1 MRKEP
6 KMQSSTEPKESRSFS
21 AFASASLL
29 ITSAILA
36 LFSPI
41 IRPPVVSAQTPPMVV
56 YRFPVDN
63 SVGEIYRITI
73 EEKPQ
78 YQNLGQKL
86 FCRAMGNV
94 GLRKDWTINLRYN
107 PTIVK
112 YPDSINKIPTEQ
124 VIAMGFDYAGIGDSF
139 VDSIAR
145 FKNIYELDIS
155 NSEVSDKGLE
165 KLLTLSKLR
174 KLDAGH
180 AAISGSGIKALAKL
194 PHLKEISFRFN
205 DLQVEN
211 LKDLKN
217 LPSLTHLDL
226 MKCHLRD
233 QDIAALAGCK
243 KLEYLNLQ
251 ENHLLSDKC
260 IPHLLKLKGLKGLD
274 LRITALTYNG
284 LKQLKVMKLQ
294 SLAID
299 RRSVSEEE
307 EKLLKAALAPT
318 KIIIKNKM
326 KNKLRIFEDVTGEK
340 FTLPIGK

>member
-1 MRKEP
+1 MK
-6 KMQSSTEPKESRSFS
+6 SRIEHKKRPALS
-21 AFASASLL
+21 AFAFSSGLAVSALL
-29 ITSAILA
+29 AICSAIQKA
-36 LFSPI
+36 PAASG
-41 IRPPVVSAQTPPMVV
+41 QTPPMVV

-124 VIAMGFDYAGIGDSF
+124 VIAMGFDYAGIGDAF

-165 KLLTLSKLR
+165 KLLPLTKLR

-180 AAISGSGIKALAKL
+180 AAISGSGIRALAKL
-194 PHLKEISFRFN
+194 PNLKEISLRFN
-205 DLQVEN
+205 DLQAEN
-211 LKDLKN
+211 LKYLKN
-217 LPSLTHLDL
+217 LPSLNHLDL

-233 QDIAALAGCK
+233 QDIANLADCK
-243 KLEYLNLQ
+243 KLEHLDLQ

-260 IPHLLKLKGLKGLD
+260 LPHLLKLKGLKSLD
-274 LRITALTYNG
+274 LRMTAVTFNG
-284 LKQLKVMKLQ
+284 LKQLKAMKLQ

-299 RRSVSEEE
+299 RKSVNAEEE
-307 EKLLKAALAPT
+307 TQLKATLAPT
-318 KIIIKNKM
+318 KITIKNKM
-326 KNKLRIFEDVTGEK
+326 KSKLRIFEDVTGEK